1 VASVNGWHGQRY
13 VSGMVFAVIT
23 AIGTTALVGC
33 DRDGRTTHPEAG
45 TPCGG
50 TEVTLA
56 DARAAA
62 AFELIQPQAP
72 LASTRNLES
81 VWRCSTVA
89 GGVLLLYDSGVGL
102 LGSVNDLKDPP
113 LEWQGLADSY
123 KEFSIGEID
132 GIPASFAD
140 PSVDGA
146 IGGVDFVVGDVRYMV
161 SGNGSIPL
169 WELVDVARSLPVE
182 S

>member
-1 VASVNGWHGQRY
+1 MNGPHRRPP
-13 VSGMVFAVIT
+13 VSRMVVRAVISTIAT
-23 AIGTTALVGC
+23 AALVGC
-33 DRDGRTTHPEAG
+33 NGGGRATHPEAG

-50 TEVTLA
+50 TEVTLT
-56 DARAAA
+56 DAHAAA
-62 AFELIQPQAP
+62 AFELIQPEAP
-72 LASTRNLES
+72 LASTSDLES

-89 GGVLLLYDSGVGL
+89 GGFMLVYDSGVGL
-102 LGSVNDLKDPP
+102 LESMDSLKDPTA
-113 LEWQGLADSY
+113 EWQGLVDSY
-123 KEFSIGEID
+123 KEFSIGEVN

-146 IGGVDFVVGDVRYMV
+146 IGGVDFIVAGVRYTV

-169 WELVDVARSLPVE
+169 VDLIEVARSLPVE